1 MALTTIKSGAIAD
14 DAIDSSTYIEGSID
28 NAHLADD
35 AVDSDELAA
44 YEASQ
49 TTPTE

>member
-1 MALTTIKSGAIAD
+1 MALTQIKSGAI
-14 DAIDSSTYIEGSID
+14 
-28 NAHLADD
+28 ADD

-44 YEASQ
+44 YEASR